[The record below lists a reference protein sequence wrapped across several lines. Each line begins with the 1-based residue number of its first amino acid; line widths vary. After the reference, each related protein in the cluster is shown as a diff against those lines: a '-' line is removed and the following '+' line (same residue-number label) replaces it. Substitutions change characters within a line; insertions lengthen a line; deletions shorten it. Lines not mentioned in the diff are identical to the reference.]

1 MMVEVTPESP
11 SLLGR
16 VAGRIANLP
25 GSVDESQLERAV
37 GGKVVLVTGASRGI
51 GEATARRLAAAGATV
66 LLAARG
72 AERLEEVAA
81 EINGSGG
88 IAVAMPADLSDPEQA
103 RALAED
109 ALSRFGHVDILV
121 SNAGK
126 SINRSIKRSLERFHD
141 YERTTKLN
149 FLGPVQLVLALL
161 PSMLERGEGHIVN
174 ISTAGVLAPAAP
186 GWSAYIASKTAFDV
200 FMRTLDIELADQG
213 IEITSVYMTLVET
226 EMSAP
231 NMDRFRTA
239 GVPSKTPEEAAES
252 ICSGIANRR
261 SRIAPWWSTPV
272 GVLNGISHLGPDQA
286 TRLFFRAMRR
296 GARRE
301 HEQKAIEPRE

>member
-25 GSVDESQLERAV
+25 GSVGQPQLERAV
-37 GGKVVLVTGASRGI
+37 AGKVVLVTGASRGI
-51 GEATARRLAAAGATV
+51 GEATARHLAGAGATV

-72 AERLEEVAA
+72 AERLDEVAA
-81 EINGSGG
+81 EINAGG
-88 IAVAMPADLSDPEQA
+88 GTAIAMPADLSDPAQA

-109 ALSRFGHVDILV
+109 ALARHGHVDILV

-126 SINRSIKRSLERFHD
+126 SINRSIKRSLDRFHD
-141 YERTTKLN
+141 YERTMSLN

-161 PSMLERGEGHIVN
+161 PSMRERREGHIVN
-174 ISTAGVLAPAAP
+174 VSTAGVLAPVAP
-186 GWSAYIASKTAFDV
+186 GWSAYISSKTAFDV
-200 FMRTLDIELADQG
+200 FMRTLEVELADDG
-213 IEITSVYMTLVET
+213 IEVTSVYMTLVET

-239 GVPSKTPEEAAES
+239 GVPSKTPDEAAES
-252 ICSGIANRR
+252 ICSGIAHKR
-261 SRIAPWWSTPV
+261 SRVAPWWSTPV

-286 TRLFFRAMRR
+286 TRLWYRAMRR

-301 HEQKAIEPRE
+301 HERKGEEQG